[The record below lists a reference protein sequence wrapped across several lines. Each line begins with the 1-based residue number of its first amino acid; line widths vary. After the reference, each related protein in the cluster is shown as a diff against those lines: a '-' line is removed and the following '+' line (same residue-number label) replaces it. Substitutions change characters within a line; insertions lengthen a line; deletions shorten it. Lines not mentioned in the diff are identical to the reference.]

1 MSKQS
6 RNYYQSNNR
15 STQHPDQG
23 DLRIIAGM
31 WRSRKLTFPAIQ
43 GLRPTPSR
51 IRETL
56 FNWLAPDLPGSH
68 CLDLFAGSGALGF
81 EALSRGADRVTMIEK
96 NREIT
101 GALQRNKRLLGA
113 DGLSILNQDTM
124 EGIVKL
130 DPINSFDILFCDPP
144 FNQHLMEPLI
154 QAMEN
159 STVLS
164 ENAKLYIET
173 EKSLTNLEF
182 PANWSLLKEKTAG
195 DVRYRL
201 LEVSERLLTP

>member
-6 RNYYQSNNR
+6 RKYYQTNNR

-23 DLRIIAGM
+23 ELRIIGGK

-56 FNWLAPDLPGSH
+56 FNWLAADLPGSH

-96 NREIT
+96 NRDIT
-101 GALQRNKRLLGA
+101 NALQQNKRVLDA
-113 DGLSILNQDTM
+113 NGLSILNQDAM
-124 EGIVKL
+124 GGIAKL
-130 DPINSFDILFCDPP
+130 DPMNTFDILFCDPP

-154 QAMEN
+154 QAIEN

-164 ENAKLYIET
+164 EAAKLYIET
-173 EKSLTNLEF
+173 EKSLTSLEF

-201 LEVSERLLTP
+201 LEVGKRPLIS